1 MGKKSQGDEDM
12 SGFGRFPGAV
22 LAAEYR
28 HARLRM
34 EEIAADLD
42 DDEVELVVDACP
54 AWRVKDLFAHVTG
67 IAVDLGSGN
76 APSGD
81 TQAWVDRQVDER
93 RDTPLAAVV
102 AEWSRA
108 AVRFESMIEVA
119 PAQLWGLTYDTV
131 VHEHDLRAAVG
142 RPGARESDGV
152 EVAAELGLKLVKGDL
167 ARAGLPAVL
176 VSIDGRDYRVGAG
189 DPELSW
195 SGSAFDCL
203 RLLGSRRT
211 LDEMKRAGFV
221 GDLDGFLSG
230 LLHMELPVRSL
241 GE

>member
-1 MGKKSQGDEDM
+1 M
-12 SGFGRFPGAV
+12 SGFGRFPGSV
-22 LAAEYR
+22 LATEYR
-28 HARLRM
+28 NARQRM
-34 EEIAADLD
+34 QEIAGVLGD
-42 DDEVELVVDACP
+42 DDIELVVEACP
-54 AWRVKDLFAHVTG
+54 AWRVKDLFSHVTG

-76 APSGD
+76 SPAGD
-81 TQAWVDRQVDER
+81 TQAWVDRQVEER
-93 RDTPLAAVV
+93 YDTPLAAIVG
-102 AEWSRA
+102 EWSQA
-108 AVRFESMIEVA
+108 ADRFESMIEAA

-142 RPGARESDGV
+142 RPGARDSDGV
-152 EVAAELGLKLVKGDL
+152 KVAAELGLNLVKGDL

-176 VSIDGRDYRVGAG
+176 IVIDGREYLVGTG
-189 DPELSW
+189 EPELSW

-211 LDEMKRAGFV
+211 ADEMRRAGFI
-221 GDLDGFLSG
+221 GDLDSFLAG

>member
-1 MGKKSQGDEDM
+1 M
-12 SGFGRFPGAV
+12 SGFGKFPGAV

-28 HARLRM
+28 NARLRM
-34 EEIAADLD
+34 QEIAGELG
-42 DDEVELVVDACP
+42 DDEVERVVDACP

-76 APSGD
+76 SPAGE
-81 TQAWVDRQVDER
+81 TQAWVDRQVEER
-93 RDTPLAAVV
+93 RNTPLAEVV
-102 AEWSRA
+102 EEWSRA
-108 AVRFESMIEVA
+108 APRFEAMIEAA

-142 RPGARESDGV
+142 RPGARESNGV
-152 EVAAELGLKLVKGDL
+152 EVAAELGLNLVKGDL
-167 ARAGLPAVL
+167 ARAGLPAVRIT
-176 VSIDGRDYRVGAG
+176 IDGREHLVGAG
-189 DPELSW
+189 EPELSW

-211 LDEMKRAGFV
+211 ADEMRRAGFV
-221 GDLDGFLSG
+221 GDLDVFLTG